1 MFLTN
6 KPNDGKFG
14 ALCIFNQDEVSAA
27 TGVRLEFAECQ
38 ECGQIYHPGRE
49 KKYPDRCMRCGAEFV
64 SKKVIR

>member
-1 MFLTN
+1 MFLTK
-6 KPNDGKFG
+6 KPNDGEFG
-14 ALCIFNQDEVSAA
+14 TLCIFNQGEVSAA
-27 TGVRLEFAECQ
+27 TGVEIEFAECQ